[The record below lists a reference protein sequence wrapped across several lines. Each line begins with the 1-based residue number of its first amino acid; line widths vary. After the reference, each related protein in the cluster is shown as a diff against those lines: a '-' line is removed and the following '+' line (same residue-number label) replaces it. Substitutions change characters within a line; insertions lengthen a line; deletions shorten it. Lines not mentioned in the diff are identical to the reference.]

1 MYRNLFRFAVTT
13 VTILAAN
20 LITSTLNNYLITF
33 RHHVRPVTFT
43 IIGMIV
49 TVLIFYPL
57 FVKLEEWVENI
68 STDILK
74 HGRSMTGKYLG
85 LIFSFFVCLI
95 VLAWFYAKMW
105 YRIDLLKILIRG
117 DLGRYV

>member
-1 MYRNLFRFAVTT
+1 
-13 VTILAAN
+13 
-20 LITSTLNNYLITF
+20 
-33 RHHVRPVTFT
+33 
-43 IIGMIV
+43 MIV

-68 STDILK
+68 SADILK
-74 HGRSMTGKYLG
+74 RGHSMTGKYLG